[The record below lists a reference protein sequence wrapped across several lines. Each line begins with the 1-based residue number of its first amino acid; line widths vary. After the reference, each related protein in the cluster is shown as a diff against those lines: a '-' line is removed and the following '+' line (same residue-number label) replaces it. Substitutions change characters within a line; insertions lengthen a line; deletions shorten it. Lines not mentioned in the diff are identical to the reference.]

1 MELIPKLV
9 KWAACRVVQC
19 KSHFARTDTN
29 LHYCNDQG
37 NLQIRHPFIN
47 WQFSISLGW
56 VIVLL
61 IFSSQKKTYIIIYIY
76 IYNSDMILIPADLST
91 IYVVKSARE
100 VNNHQIKFFVLWFT
114 IFMDCTGIPSLDLQ
128 LNMHQLVRQSPNG
141 QCQKNP
147 KKMLG
152 KSTTSF
158 PIPAGSST

>member
-1 MELIPKLV
+1 MGCLQGGPVQITFCTHRHKPTLLQRPREFTNPTSFHQLAIFHIPGLGYSTSHIL
-9 KWAACRVVQC
+9 
-19 KSHFARTDTN
+19 KSEKN
-29 LHYCNDQG
+29 IYN
-37 NLQIRHPFIN
+37 
-47 WQFSISLGW
+47 
-56 VIVLL
+56 
-61 IFSSQKKTYIIIYIY
+61 YIY